1 MKLKALYIAII
12 SALLFLAAY
21 STVPVYGVD
30 DITLPDGTRL
40 QASEV
45 RTYSLSDI
53 TEDHPMY
60 EILNQ
65 TIQQQFGV
73 EGGIPGLTDHANQW
87 VADEPARRRE
97 ERRQIL
103 RQELR
108 FDLIISLVAIVV
120 VLGYFGVQK
129 LRPNPEIADSEDN
142 SED

>member
-21 STVPVYGVD
+21 STVPVYG
-30 DITLPDGTRL
+30 ITLPDGTRL

-87 VADEPARRRE
+87 VADQPARWRE
-97 ERRQIL
+97 ERRQIR
-103 RQELR
+103 RQERR

-120 VLGYFGVQK
+120 ILGYFGVQK
-129 LRPNPEIADSEDN
+129 LRPNPEIIDSEDE
-142 SED
+142 SEDVL